1 MKLLFV
7 DDMETRHRWIKQV
20 VLEQELNSKV
30 DLYHAYSAR
39 AANHWLEKE
48 RFDVVSL
55 DHDMLDEHYAAY
67 HVERELEKAGPD
79 GLSMNEAVDVFRSVQ
94 DRLEQMYR
102 DGTGAEVAAKVASL
116 EPPLRPDLV
125 VLHSWNPT
133 GVQRMAGILRPY
145 YDDDTLVVHQAHSLV
160 YLTWL
165 VSAVVGCGPS

>member
-7 DDMETRHRWIKQV
+7 DDMEERHRWIRRI

-30 DLYHAYSAR
+30 DLYHAYSAT
-39 AANHWLEKE
+39 AANKWLERE
-48 RFDVVSL
+48 QFDIVSL

-79 GLSMNEAVDVFRSVQ
+79 GLSMNEAVRVFDSVQ
-94 DRLEQMYR
+94 RRLEQMYK
-102 DGTGAEVAAKVASL
+102 DGTGAEVAAKVAAL
-116 EPPLRPDLV
+116 DHPLRPGLV

-133 GVQRMAGILRPY
+133 GVDRMRGILRMY
-145 YDDDTLVVHQAHSLV
+145 YDDDTLVVHKAHSLS

-165 VSAVVGCGPS
+165 VQVVSGCGPS